1 MYYDYSKFKE
11 LYKSYQNSKYI
22 VSLVPLENDYVFKK
36 WGIGSILMSNFVTY
50 EQKKIIPSDLTE
62 NIILMIG
69 RSNDNYKR
77 LYLGIQTMEYITK
90 EIPRCKM
97 IIISNVTNNY
107 YLKNL
112 VNDLILTKSVIFK
125 GYSSIPEVYYKNIS
139 LHIFPTISESFGLV
153 LSETKIYGIPNILIG
168 LDYVSISKG
177 GTIII
182 YDDKSET
189 ISKIIIEILN
199 NENYKKLLSKEA
211 RINMSKINNEE
222 LLKKWTELLLS
233 IFNGKKYYNNLRKK
247 GNMIKEKDA
256 LICLSNQI
264 NLFKKRKKKYYNFT
278 LNNFLDFFVKI

>member
-90 EIPRCKM
+90 EITRCKM

-168 LDYVSISKG
+168 LD
-177 GTIII
+177 
-182 YDDKSET
+182 
-189 ISKIIIEILN
+189 
-199 NENYKKLLSKEA
+199 
-211 RINMSKINNEE
+211 
-222 LLKKWTELLLS
+222 
-233 IFNGKKYYNNLRKK
+233 
-247 GNMIKEKDA
+247 
-256 LICLSNQI
+256 
-264 NLFKKRKKKYYNFT
+264 
-278 LNNFLDFFVKI
+278 